1 MIIKRSLSPRRPP
14 TIRLERRSVSFVDQI
29 QYQGILLD
37 RKLTFLPHAKA
48 VRSKAKVLFHKLTRI
63 AKLKYGVKP
72 HALSTIY
79 SMVYLPIIPYV
90 APVWAHRVQN
100 THIKTALRAGQTQE
114 LTAVMGAYR
123 TTSYQSATVI
133 LGHMPISL
141 YLEQYVQLRLVMKE
155 IIAGIKAEVKR
166 QAL

>member
-1 MIIKRSLSPRRPP
+1 MFP
-14 TIRLERRSVSFVDQI
+14 
-29 QYQGILLD
+29 
-37 RKLTFLPHAKA
+37 
-48 VRSKAKVLFHKLTRI
+48 KLTRI

-79 SMVYLPIIPYV
+79 SVVYLAIIFYA

-100 THIKTALRAGQTQE
+100 THIKTALRTGHRQE
-114 LTAVMGAYR
+114 LIAVMEAYR
-123 TTSYQSATVI
+123 TTSYQAVTVK
-133 LGHMPISL
+133 LGHMPIGL
-141 YLEQYVQLRLVMKE
+141 DLEQYVQLRLVKKE